1 MIKNGVRAY
10 NLEKW
15 KKYSPKDNN
24 YIEIQSLSSN
34 KGKHPTQ
41 KPLDYVAQERLKK

>member
-10 NLEKW
+10 NLEKLE
-15 KKYSPKDNN
+15 KYSPKGNN
-24 YIEIQSLSSN
+24 YIEIQSLSRN

-41 KPLDYVAQERLKK
+41 KPLV